1 MTLLPFFFHFPALHC
16 SYFIKSVHRV
26 AVCKRLLA
34 EEGLNQGG
42 LCIPTRLMCKQGGNP
57 SVCSAAS
64 GILHQDTE
72 TLLGMFLGRFVLSR
86 ALCSLQGVS
95 LLLLD

>member
-1 MTLLPFFFHFPALHC
+1 MTLLPFFFHPQALHC
-16 SYFIKSVHRV
+16 SNFIKSVLK
-26 AVCKRLLA
+26 ASVCKRLLA

-42 LCIPTRLMCKQGGNP
+42 LSVPTRLMCKQGQNT

-72 TLLGMFLGRFVLSR
+72 TLVGMFLRRFVLSR